1 MSELPVLIET
11 VMGAVDDVGHLFIRS
26 GLCSSVNNIGN
37 MRRAVL
43 AGEERHAGVALQKL
57 RAVLIFVT
65 MDALR
70 IAALFPEQALTRV
83 RGC

>member
-43 AGEERHAGVALQKL
+43 AGEERHAGVALQ
-57 RAVLIFVT
+57 
-65 MDALR
+65 
-70 IAALFPEQALTRV
+70 
-83 RGC
+83 